1 MALSGSPFDTPS
13 RKDAGLESLGRGLR
27 EQFVSSRRPC
37 LLSGRHSCHS
47 SHRLPSPQLPSP
59 ATCGQTDSAARI
71 GWQERDGVVIIRQAV
86 TQEQVA
92 QLRDASAPLYAL
104 SLRHLHSLLTSQ
116 PRSLRSLGP
125 DHREG
130 EPRRLSAVHR
140 VARLHLEA
148 AHRRGNGVHVVR
160 RQPP

>member
-1 MALSGSPFDTPS
+1 M
-13 RKDAGLESLGRGLR
+13 
-27 EQFVSSRRPC
+27 
-37 LLSGRHSCHS
+37 
-47 SHRLPSPQLPSP
+47 
-59 ATCGQTDSAARI
+59 
-71 GWQERDGVVIIRQAV
+71 VIIRQAV

-104 SLRHLHSLLTSQ
+104 RDLHSLLTSQ